1 MVDLHTHSTFSD
13 GTWPP
18 RRLVEEARRVGLAA
32 IGLTDHDSVDGNREL
47 LEAGAELGVAVVPGV
62 EISTRWGQVTFHLLG
77 YGIDTRLP
85 EVRRAFARLA
95 RSREERAPKM
105 VARLRELGFS
115 ISLEEVAAEANGA
128 LVGRPHVARVLVRKG
143 IARDLQDAFDR
154 FLGRGK
160 PAYVDKD
167 RLSPDE
173 ACRMIRSAGGVAV
186 LAHPGL
192 IEGEHPGVLGPLLDH
207 LVGAGLE
214 GVEAYYSRHTREQQE
229 RYRSMAARRGLLV
242 TGGSDFHEP
251 SADGP
256 QLGTGFGNL
265 ETPDAC
271 ARELAA
277 RLRDRRPELAP
288 YLEPLTR

>member
-18 RRLVEEARRVGLAA
+18 RRLVEEARRLGLAA
-32 IGLTDHDSVDGNREL
+32 IGLTDHDSVDGNREF
-47 LEAGAELGVAVVPGV
+47 LEAGAEFGVAVFPGV
-62 EISTRWGQVTFHLLG
+62 EISTRWERVTFHLLG

-85 EVRRAFARLA
+85 EVRCAFERLA
-95 RSREERAPKM
+95 RSREERAPRM
-105 VARLRELGFS
+105 VARLRELG
-115 ISLEEVAAEANGA
+115 IAVTLEEVEAEANGA

-143 IARDLQDAFDR
+143 VARDVQDAFAR

-167 RLSPDE
+167 RLPPGE
-173 ACRMIRSAGGVAV
+173 ACRMIRSAGGVPV

-192 IEGEHPGVLGPLLDH
+192 IEAEHPGALGTLLDH
-207 LVGAGLE
+207 LVRDGLE
-214 GVEAYYSRHTREQQE
+214 GVEAYYSRHSREQQE

-251 SADGP
+251 SPDGP
-256 QLGTGFGNL
+256 RLGTGLGAL

-271 ARELAA
+271 AVALAD
-277 RLRDRRPELAP
+277 RLRLRRPELAP